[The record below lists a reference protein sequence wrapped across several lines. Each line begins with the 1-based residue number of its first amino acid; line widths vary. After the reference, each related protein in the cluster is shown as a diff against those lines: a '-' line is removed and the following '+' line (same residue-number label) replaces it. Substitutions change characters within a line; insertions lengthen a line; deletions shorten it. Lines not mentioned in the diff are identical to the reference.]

1 MILVVYHVSQR
12 WTDPTHETSEPDRY
26 WSTVNGRE
34 ATPLVMT
41 AMDWTFWKKSLE
53 LAAMRAWCDLGIVAP
68 AEVVFVDDPNQ
79 RVTGSF
85 FGRQAVNIDRV
96 RWLMGCLP
104 GTTGDDVERDIFG
117 VVRPGVVDRPRR
129 VSKLAIARGFP
140 RALRNQSTDVHR
152 LRAAHHRWWRQCLDD
167 PSSAG
172 SPAKRL
178 LGARRRFEDTQHVHI
193 RGRSLLQ
200 GLRSQVQLLAASAG
214 REDLLGVLT
223 SGMGEMEE
231 TAVVDD
237 LWRVAHSQLTL
248 GNFLRAH
255 GFHGHGEGNLSGRSW
270 REQPEQVERLLAGYA
285 AMPPEERPRRRSVA
299 VQAAR
304 AAAETELLGAVPPL
318 KRPLAGWMLRTTV
331 VLTRDL
337 EVSKA
342 GFLLA
347 IDAGRAACRDL
358 GEELAKTG
366 TLADPDDVLHLT
378 VDEAAAHQPRDVR
391 ELVEYRRERHAH
403 HCTVAPDD
411 SWTGNPQAHT
421 VAARPD
427 GGPPPR
433 PDRLHGVGGSPGVV
447 VGSARV
453 VTDSVADA
461 PPGPGEVLVC
471 AMTDPSWAPM
481 FLLAAAVVTDIG
493 GPASHG
499 AIVARELGVPCVAN
513 TRTGTA
519 VITTGDLLRVDG
531 DAGVVEILERAPVA
545 PTAGSVR

>member
-1 MILVVYHVSQR
+1 
-12 WTDPTHETSEPDRY
+12 
-26 WSTVNGRE
+26 
-34 ATPLVMT
+34 
-41 AMDWTFWKKSLE
+41 
-53 LAAMRAWCDLGIVAP
+53 MRAWCDLGIVAP

-117 VVRPGVVDRPRR
+117 VVRPGVVDPPRR
-129 VSKLAIARGFP
+129 VSKLAMARGFP
-140 RALRNQSTDVHR
+140 RALRNQSADAQR
-152 LRAAHHRWWRQCLDD
+152 LRAAHYGWWRQGLDD
-167 PSSAG
+167 PASVG

-178 LGARRRFEDTQHVHI
+178 LGARRRFEAAQHIHI

-214 REDLLGVLT
+214 REDLFGVLT
-223 SGMGEMEE
+223 SGMGQMEE

-237 LWRVAHSQLTL
+237 LWQVAHAELTL
-248 GNFLRAH
+248 AEFLRAH

-285 AMPPEERPRRRSVA
+285 SMPPDERPLQRSTA
-299 VQAAR
+299 AQAAR
-304 AAAETELLGAVPPL
+304 TEAERELLAAVPPL
-318 KRPLAGWMLRTTV
+318 KRRLAGWMLRTTV
-331 VLTRDL
+331 GLTRDL

-347 IDAGRAACRDL
+347 IDAGRAASRDL
-358 GEELAKTG
+358 GEDLARAG

-378 VDEAAAHQPRDVR
+378 VDEATGSAPAGIRD
-391 ELVEYRRERHAH
+391 LVEYRRACHAH
-403 HCTVAPDD
+403 HGTVAPDD
-411 SWTGNPQAHT
+411 AWTGNPEPRT
-421 VAARPD
+421 VAARADDAPAL
-427 GGPPPR
+427 R
-433 PDRLHGVGGSPGVV
+433 PDRLDGVGGSPGVV
-447 VGSARV
+447 VGAARV
-453 VTDSVADA
+453 VTDSVADV

-513 TRTGTA
+513 TRTGTT
-519 VITTGDLLRVDG
+519 VISTGDLLRVDG

-545 PTAGSVR
+545 PAGSLS

>member
-1 MILVVYHVSQR
+1 MILDVYQVSEP

-68 AEVVFVDDPNQ
+68 AEIVFVDDPNQ

-117 VVRPGVVDRPRR
+117 VVRPGVVDPPRK
-129 VSKLAIARGFP
+129 VSKLAMARGFP

-152 LRAAHHRWWRQCLDD
+152 LRAAHHRWWRQVLDD
-167 PSSAG
+167 PSSGG

-178 LGARRRFEDTQHVHI
+178 LSARRRFEDAQHVHI

-214 REDLLGVLT
+214 REDLFGVLT

-237 LWRVAHSQLTL
+237 LWRVAHSELTL
-248 GNFLRAH
+248 EDFLRAH

-285 AMPPEERPRRRSVA
+285 AMGTEERPRRRSA
-299 VQAAR
+299 AAQAAR
-304 AAAETELLGAVPPL
+304 AAAEVELLGAVPPL
-318 KRPLAGWMLRTTV
+318 KRRLAAWMLRTTV

-378 VDEAAAHQPRDVR
+378 VDEAAGPRPSDIR
-391 ELVEYRRERHAH
+391 SLVEYRRECHAH
-403 HCTVAPDD
+403 HCAVAPDD
-411 SWTGNPQAHT
+411 SWTGNPQAKT
-421 VAARPD
+421 VAALQGAPD
-427 GGPPPR
+427 LR
-433 PDRLHGVGGSPGVV
+433 PDRLDGVGGSPGVV
-447 VGSARV
+447 VGAARV

-461 PPGPGEVLVC
+461 PPGPGEILVC
-471 AMTDPSWAPM
+471 SMTDPSWAPM

-519 VITTGDLLRVDG
+519 VISTGDLLRVDG
-531 DAGVVEILERAPVA
+531 DAGVVEILQRAPVV
-545 PTAGSVR
+545 PIAGSLS

>member
-1 MILVVYHVSQR
+1 MSHVSTTL
-12 WTDPTHETSEPDRY
+12 TDPTHETSEPDRY

-41 AMDWTFWKKSLE
+41 ALDWTFWKKSLE
-53 LAAMRAWCDLGIVAP
+53 LAAMRAWSDLGIVAP

-117 VVRPGVVDRPRR
+117 AVRPGVVDPPRK
-129 VSKLAIARGFP
+129 VSKLAMARGFP
-140 RALRNQSTDVHR
+140 GALRNQSSDAHR
-152 LRAAHHRWWRQCLDD
+152 LRAAHYRWWRQSLDG
-167 PSSAG
+167 PGG

-178 LGARRRFEDTQHVHI
+178 LGARRRFEDAQHVHI

-200 GLRSQVQLLAASAG
+200 GLRSQVQLLAAGVG

-223 SGMGEMEE
+223 SGMGAMEE

-237 LWRVAHSQLTL
+237 LWRVAHSDLTL
-248 GNFLRAH
+248 DDFLRAH

-270 REQPEQVERLLAGYA
+270 REQPEQVERLLAAYA
-285 AMPPEERPRRRSVA
+285 AMSPEERPRRRSVA
-299 VQAAR
+299 TQAAR
-304 AAAETELLGAVPPL
+304 AEAESELLAAVPPL
-318 KRPLAGWMLRTTV
+318 KRRLAAWMLRTTV
-331 VLTRDL
+331 GLTRDL

-347 IDAGRAACRDL
+347 IDAGRAAARDL
-358 GEELAKTG
+358 GAELAKAG
-366 TLADPDDVLHLT
+366 SVADPDDVLHLT
-378 VDEAAAHQPRDVR
+378 VDEAAAHRPGDLR
-391 ELVEYRRERHAH
+391 ELVAYRRERYAH
-403 HCTVAPDD
+403 YCTVAPDD
-411 SWTGNPQAHT
+411 SWTGNPEPRT
-421 VAARPD
+421 VAGRVDA
-427 GGPPPR
+427 GPGVR
-433 PDRLHGVGGSPGVV
+433 PDRLDGVGGSPGVV
-447 VGSARV
+447 VGAARV
-453 VTDSVADA
+453 VTDSLTDT

-519 VITTGDLLRVDG
+519 VIATGDLLRVDG
-531 DAGVVEILERAPVA
+531 DAGVVEILERAPAVPA
-545 PTAGSVR
+545 TGSLS

>member
-1 MILVVYHVSQR
+1 MILNVSHVSDR
-12 WTDPTHETSEPDRY
+12 WIDPTHETSEPDRY

-34 ATPLVMT
+34 AIPLVMT

-117 VVRPGVVDRPRR
+117 VVRPGVVDPPRK
-129 VSKLAIARGFP
+129 VSKLSMARGFP
-140 RALRNQSTDVHR
+140 RALRNQSTDAHR
-152 LRAAHHRWWRQCLDD
+152 LRAAHHRWWRQSLDD
-167 PSSAG
+167 PSSSG
-172 SPAKRL
+172 STAKRL
-178 LGARRRFEDTQHVHI
+178 LGARRRFEDAQHVHI

-200 GLRSQVQLLAASAG
+200 GLRSQVQLLAAGVG
-214 REDLLGVLT
+214 REGLLGVLT

-237 LWRVAHSQLTL
+237 LWRVAHSELTL
-248 GNFLRAH
+248 PDFLRAH

-285 AMPPEERPRRRSVA
+285 AVSPEERPRRRSAAAQV
-299 VQAAR
+299 AR

-318 KRPLAGWMLRTTV
+318 KRRLAAWMLRTTV
-331 VLTRDL
+331 GLTRDL

-358 GEELAKTG
+358 GEELAKNG

-378 VDEAAAHQPRDVR
+378 VDEAAGALPSDVR
-391 ELVEYRRERHAH
+391 VLVEYRRERHTH

-411 SWTGNPQAHT
+411 SWTGNPQAKT
-421 VAARPD
+421 LSARPD
-427 GGPPPR
+427 GPDLR
-433 PDRLHGVGGSPGVV
+433 PDRLDGVGGSPGVA
-447 VGSARV
+447 VGPARV

-471 AMTDPSWAPM
+471 SMTDPSWAPM

-499 AIVARELGVPCVAN
+499 AIVACELGVPCVAN

-531 DAGVVEILERAPVA
+531 DAGVVEILERAPGL
-545 PTAGSVR
+545 PTAGSLS